1 MLSGKF
7 LLTIIVIA
15 VAINLIQWFFTG
27 FLFHKYQSLTPST
40 WRKESNRSY
49 AASMILGLFQAF
61 MFTTIFYFW
70 KSRSGGLYLMDSI
83 KFGLLCWLTFSVT
96 TEINRAIYVNF
107 SRMFVLGQCLSSLF
121 EYVAAGI
128 AAALLL

>member
-1 MLSGKF
+1 MFSGKF
-7 LLTIIVIA
+7 FLTVIVIA
-15 VAINLIQWFFTG
+15 VADIFIQWLFTG

-49 AASMILGLFQAF
+49 TASMILSLFFAF
-61 MFTTIFYFW
+61 MFTVIFYFW
-70 KSRSGGLYLMDSI
+70 KSKSGNMYFMDGI
-83 KFGLLCWLTFSVT
+83 NFGLACWLTFSLT
-96 TEINRAIYVNF
+96 TEIGRAIYVNF

>member
-1 MLSGKF
+1 MFSGKF
-7 LLTIIVIA
+7 FLTVIVIA
-15 VAINLIQWFFTG
+15 VAVTFIQWFFTG

-49 AASMILGLFQAF
+49 AASMLLSLFFAF
-61 MFTTIFYFW
+61 MFTVVFYFW
-70 KSRSGGLYLMDSI
+70 KSKSGDVNHINGI
-83 KFGLLCWLTFSVT
+83 KFGLICWLTFSVI
-96 TEINRAIYVNF
+96 TELGRAIYVNF

-128 AAALLL
+128 AAAALL

>member
-7 LLTIIVIA
+7 FLTVLVIT
-15 VAINLIQWFFTG
+15 VADIFIQWLFTG
-27 FLFHKYQSLTPST
+27 FLFHKYQALTPST

-49 AASMILGLFQAF
+49 AASMLLSLFFAF
-61 MFTTIFYFW
+61 MFTVVFYFW
-70 KSRSGGLYLMDSI
+70 KSRSGGLYLLDSI

-96 TEINRAIYVNF
+96 AEVARAIYVNF